1 MDIVTL
7 FHDSSFWV
15 LIAFVVFVII
25 ANKYAKK
32 PILAIL
38 DKRSDEIRK
47 EIEEAETLKREA
59 QSLLSEYQQKHRDA
73 MSEAEQIVEKAKEY
87 AASYEKEAKIELEES
102 LKRRRLQAEAKIEL
116 AKEKAIQDIREK
128 IIDLSTYA
136 AKDLLEKN
144 MKGKASDKLIE
155 DAIENIEKTA

>member
-1 MDIVTL
+1 M
-7 FHDSSFWV
+7 
-15 LIAFVVFVII
+15 
-25 ANKYAKK
+25 
-32 PILAIL
+32 AIL

-87 AASYEKEAKIELEES
+87 AASYEKEAQIELEES